1 MNATPFAWLG
11 YDPDDPVHRAVVA
24 YLTVDIQKSREAA
37 SELLGK
43 IDAVNAGE
51 ISGWERIGNAYCLQI
66 FPDCVVIEEDYAD
79 EPGSSVAVVVSL
91 FRAAAHAWLR
101 HISH

>member
-11 YDPDDPVHRAVVA
+11 YDPNDPMHRAVVA

-37 SELLGK
+37 SELLEK

>member
-1 MNATPFAWLG
+1 MNATAFAWQG

-37 SELLGK
+37 SELLEK

-51 ISGWERIGNAYCLQI
+51 IPSWERIGNAYCLQI
-66 FPDCVVIEEDYAD
+66 FSDCVVIEEDYAD

>member
-11 YDPDDPVHRAVVA
+11 YDPNDPMHRAVVA

-37 SELLGK
+37 SEWLEK
-43 IDAVNAGE
+43 IDAVHAGE